1 MDGLRI
7 VGRLTSDS
15 QGLHVLASLHIHL
28 LRIPVSVLLVL
39 ALGGELLCQTPL
51 AVLERH
57 WQRGEWDALA
67 NWSEERLSEAPDD
80 EMAGWFR
87 LATSLMLGTATWQEV
102 QEAPVNWE
110 GTGSFWEA
118 NRSLV
123 EGMRL
128 QALGRHAE
136 ALAWFD
142 AYLAFGPKDS
152 PASRIAHQGQTRAR
166 HHAAPLASYVP
177 VEPIELRRDPE
188 EEGPVLFD
196 LADSVGRWVK
206 VPEPLRSRF
215 DRKANFRGDMFLSPS
230 SGRAWFASDRTGSGT
245 TDLHEVEILSGGR
258 LGAVRRLPAP
268 INSPYNERTPVF
280 ESRSGR
286 LYWSSDRPESVG
298 QFDVFWAE
306 LNASLPRAVPL
317 PFAVNS
323 SGDETHYTPTGDGWT
338 AWMVTRRMPDRTPQA
353 VQVLLDGPQ
362 HRPVQVELA
371 WDWSDGERA
380 LSIWSVDSRRMVWE
394 GTLTGASGV
403 CRWEGMD
410 GASYRA
416 LLTDRKGETYTVT
429 EWTLPTTAAP
439 KVFRY
444 RWEEVSLAPV
454 EVGEEPWAGPD
465 ALGPRWE
472 TIDAPV
478 SARELPVHPVWANDL
493 PERWSELAETPWWR
507 AASVHERWVAVR
519 ALQPVGPA
527 MDLPRAPEHGG
538 WQSVPMACAWTA
550 DAMEPVIDRLR
561 QTTNALDL
569 ICSAKTSDGW
579 EDACAVWSD
588 RIQNDQH
595 ILTRGRTWQ
604 QLGDQAAG
612 FARLR
617 EGMPLQLKQATLQ
630 IEWFSDA
637 DQIMD
642 RALERAWSTH
652 SWEAIL
658 GTEEVWRDWL
668 WAVWQAFRSE
678 ENPEE
683 SPELLNAWWNLER
696 AFELPIWANLTS
708 AANSLAH
715 LILGPL
721 PPEVFEQPVPQTV
734 IEVPEPQAAVAA
746 HSHPTAALAPESF
759 EPDSVFTVQ
768 LGAFQET
775 PDGWAFWGLSDGLR
789 LVNLNQWKKVVY
801 GDYINRNLASEACAT
816 LRPFAQFADA
826 FVVGFS
832 GEEWARSR
840 SWHEFR
846 MSGYGVQFDAEP
858 PEAAA
863 LAARWPDRFRS
874 WPRGEGKIAVMLG
887 PFWTEPQAW
896 RARAAG
902 GHGGDVLSFPGGK
915 AIEHVPQAHSSA
927 PVPEVEAVT
936 LEADGSVW
944 VVRIAEFPDGASLES
959 RAALMRLP
967 DDLGVRSLPWGGGDA
982 YITRPIHSESEAL
995 RVLQAIVE
1003 AGFKDARLL
1012 STSSN

>member
-1 MDGLRI
+1 VDGLRI
-7 VGRLTSDS
+7 VGRLSSDS
-15 QGLHVLASLHIHL
+15 QGLHVLTSLHIHL
-28 LRIPVSVLLVL
+28 LRIPVSVLFVL
-39 ALGGELLCQTPL
+39 SMGGELLCQTPL

-57 WQRGEWDALA
+57 WQKGEWDALA
-67 NWSEERLSEAPDD
+67 NWSEERLSEAPED
-80 EMAGWFR
+80 EKARWFR
-87 LATSLMLGTATWQEV
+87 LATSLMRGTATWQEV
-102 QEAPVNWE
+102 QQTPVEWE

-118 NRSLV
+118 NRALV
-123 EGMRL
+123 EGLRL
-128 QALGRHAE
+128 QALGQHAD
-136 ALAWFD
+136 ALPWFD
-142 AYLAFGPKDS
+142 AYLAFGLKDA

-177 VEPIELRRDPE
+177 VEPLELRRAPDG
-188 EEGPVLFD
+188 EGPALFD
-196 LADSVGRWVK
+196 VPDSVGKWVK
-206 VPEPLRSRF
+206 VPEALRSRF
-215 DRKANFRGDMFLSPS
+215 DRKANFKGDMFLCPG

-258 LGAVRRLPAP
+258 LGSVRRLPAP

-298 QFDVFWAE
+298 QLDVFWAE
-306 LNASLPRAVPL
+306 LDAPSPRAIPL

-323 SGDETHYTPTGDGWT
+323 GGDETHYTPTGDGWT
-338 AWMVTRRMPDRTPQA
+338 AWMMTRRMPNQTLQA

-362 HRPVQVELA
+362 HRLVQVELA

-380 LSIWSVDSRRMVWE
+380 LSVWSTDSRRMVWE
-394 GTLTGASGV
+394 GTLAGASGV
-403 CRWEGMD
+403 CRWQGMD

-416 LLTDRKGETYTVT
+416 LLTDSKGDTYTVT
-429 EWTLPTTAAP
+429 EWTLPTTATP
-439 KVFRY
+439 KRFRY

-454 EVGEEPWAGPD
+454 VASEEPWEGADAFGPQW
-465 ALGPRWE
+465 G
-472 TIDAPV
+472 TIEAPA
-478 SARELPVHPVWANDL
+478 SEWELPVHPVWANDL
-493 PERWSELAETPWWR
+493 PEPWKELAETPWWR
-507 AASVHERWVAVR
+507 AATVHERWVAVR
-519 ALQPVGPA
+519 ALQQMDPT
-527 MDLPRAPEHGG
+527 MDLPVAPELGG
-538 WQSVPMACAWTA
+538 WESVPMACAWTA
-550 DAMEPVIDRLR
+550 DAMQPVIDRLR

-579 EDACAVWSD
+579 EGACAVWSD

-595 ILTRGRTWQ
+595 MLARGRTWQ
-604 QLGDQAAG
+604 RLGDQAAG

-617 EGMPLQLKQATLQ
+617 EGMPLQLKRATHR

-708 AANSLAH
+708 AANALTH

-721 PPEVFEQPVPQTV
+721 PPEAFEQPAPPIMT
-734 IEVPEPQAAVAA
+734 EEPEPQAVVAA
-746 HSHPTAALAPESF
+746 HAHPPTVSPTESF

-775 PDGWAFWGLSDGLR
+775 PDGWAFWGVSGDLR
-789 LVNLNQWKKVVY
+789 LVHVNKWKKVVY
-801 GDYINRNLASEACAT
+801 GTYVNRNRALEACEA

-832 GEEWARSR
+832 GEEWALAR
-840 SWHEFR
+840 SWHELR
-846 MSGYGVQFDAEP
+846 MSGYGVQFVVDQAE
-858 PEAAA
+858 AVA
-863 LAARWPDRFRS
+863 LEARWSDRFRS
-874 WPRGEGKIAVMLG
+874 WPRGEGKRAVLLG
-887 PFWTEPQAW
+887 PYWTEAQAW
-896 RARAAG
+896 RAQSAS
-902 GHGGDVLSFPGGK
+902 GHRGEVLSFPGGT
-915 AIEHVPQAHSSA
+915 AIEQVPSAHSSA
-927 PVPEVEAVT
+927 LRPEVEAVT
-936 LEADGSVW
+936 AEADESVW
-944 VVRIAEFPDGASLES
+944 VVRIAEFPDGASLEY

-995 RVLQAIVE
+995 RALQAIVE